1 MKVKIVLK
9 LKQPTFGI
17 MVKGETM
24 VLINDVFDEKTGIA
38 FFPIEKDKWT
48 VLSYDEY
55 TGVCAL
61 EGKKKKEI
69 YRGDAVNV
77 RISPIKIY
85 CKYESEQPLT

>member
-38 FFPIEKDKWT
+38 FF
-48 VLSYDEY
+48 L
-55 TGVCAL
+55 
-61 EGKKKKEI
+61 
-69 YRGDAVNV
+69 
-77 RISPIKIY
+77 
-85 CKYESEQPLT
+85 